1 MPGGRISARAVLAC
15 LCLGALVSTAR
26 GQALDKVTM
35 GITGTSSD
43 VASFIARKKGSF
55 RAEGLEVDQSTTR
68 MGVNSIAALTAGEYD
83 ASAGA
88 ATAPFFNAVARGVPL
103 KVVAS
108 EIGRAHV

>member
-43 VASFIARKKGSF
+43 VASFIARKKGYF
-55 RAEGLEVDQSTTR
+55 RAEGLDVDQDRKSTR
-68 MGVNSIAALTAGEYD
+68 LNSSHT
-83 ASAGA
+83 
-88 ATAPFFNAVARGVPL
+88 
-103 KVVAS
+103 
-108 EIGRAHV
+108 

>member
-43 VASFIARKKGSF
+43 VAR
-55 RAEGLEVDQSTTR
+55 RT
-68 MGVNSIAALTAGEYD
+68 
-83 ASAGA
+83 ASAGLDGLA
-88 ATAPFFNAVARGVPL
+88 W
-103 KVVAS
+103 
-108 EIGRAHV
+108 RAGGIRRYLDGSACLRRDL